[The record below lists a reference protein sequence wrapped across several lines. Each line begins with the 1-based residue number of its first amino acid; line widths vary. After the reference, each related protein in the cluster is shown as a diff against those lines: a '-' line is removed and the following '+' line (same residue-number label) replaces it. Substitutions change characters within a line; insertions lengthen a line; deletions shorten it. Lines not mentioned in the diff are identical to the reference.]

1 MSANALKLFHI
12 NTNDQQSAKEQLI
25 QRIRA
30 SHITERER
38 ERERAQ
44 IPPHKHLNKLQHS
57 FHVIN

>member
-1 MSANALKLFHI
+1 MSVNALKLIHI

-25 QRIRA
+25 QRMRA
-30 SHITERER
+30 SRIT

-44 IPPHKHLNKLQHS
+44 IPPHKHLDKLQHS